1 MQKKQKSWP
10 VALFSKIKKKILS
23 KKEKQIAVINLQGVI
38 GNVGKFDKG
47 INIDNVNPLLE
58 KAFKEKKFQAVAI
71 NVNSPGGSPVQS
83 ELIYQRIKELS
94 LEKKIPVFTFA
105 QDVAASGGYF
115 ILCAGDKIYAHD
127 SSIIGSIGVISASF
141 GFEKAIKK
149 IGVERRI
156 YTEGKNKAVM
166 DPFSPE
172 DPDNIKILKAVQR
185 DIFANFKNIVK
196 NSRGKKLKKTDEAL
210 FNGAFWSG
218 TESKKIGLIDE
229 IGNMRE
235 IMKKDFGKKIKFIEI
250 KVKKK
255 GLVKDLLASKF
266 DDFSENII
274 DNIFNKIEERSSWNR
289 FK

>member
-1 MQKKQKSWP
+1 MLKKEKQCPMSF
-10 VALFSKIKKKILS
+10 VCDLTKKILP
-23 KKEKQIAVINLQGVI
+23 KKDSQIAVINLNGVI
-38 GNVGKFDKG
+38 GNASKFDKG
-47 INIDNVNPLLE
+47 INIENVNPLLE
-58 KAFKEKKFQAVAI
+58 KSFKEKKFKAVAI

-83 ELIYQRIKELS
+83 ELIFQRIRELS
-94 LEKKIPVFTFA
+94 EEKKIPVFTFA
-105 QDVAASGGYF
+105 RDVAASGGYF
-115 ILCAGDKIYAHD
+115 ILCAGDEVYAHD

-172 DPDNIKILKAVQR
+172 DPDNIKILKSVQK
-185 DIFANFKNIVK
+185 DIFTNFKNIVK
-196 NSRGKKLKKTDEAL
+196 NTRGKKLKKTDANL

-218 TESKKIGLIDE
+218 TESKKIGLIDD
-229 IGNMRE
+229 IANMRDV
-235 IMKKDFGKKIKFIEI
+235 MKKKFGKKVKFVEI
-250 KVKKK
+250 KEKKK
-255 GLVKDLLASKF
+255 GLVKDLLATKF

-274 DNIFNKIEERSSWNR
+274 DDIFNKIEERSSWNR